1 MRATWQDICRS
12 EYRGRWVA
20 LDNVRLHDL
29 RHFAATRLLAAGVPV
44 RTVSGRLGHANA
56 PTLAATTARLTPAWR
71 SMVFLA
77 LATIDD
83 GLAAT
88 IADNELD
95 RILLR
100 ECRP

>member
-1 MRATWQDICRS
+1 
-12 EYRGRWVA
+12 
-20 LDNVRLHDL
+20 
-29 RHFAATRLLAAGVPV
+29 
-44 RTVSGRLGHANA
+44 
-56 PTLAATTARLTPAWR
+56 
-71 SMVFLA
+71 MVFLA